1 MPYHCSVKLNFNLV
15 ANKLELTKVKV
26 VLLIAILKLVRSIMA
41 FGLASVF
48 YYISKTSGDIDF
60 NNSFKFIFK
69 NQDVILTFLLSL
81 FQSQNSEVIFQIAL
95 VFFSLGLLRLSES
108 IGLLFDISW
117 ALYSSIATG
126 VIYISLTIYLLYNS
140 FTLVTFIFFTLS
152 ILMTSYL
159 VFRGIKNHQSKFCKP
174 N

>member
-1 MPYHCSVKLNFNLV
+1 
-15 ANKLELTKVKV
+15 
-26 VLLIAILKLVRSIMA
+26 MA

-48 YYISKTSGDIDF
+48 YYISETSGDMDF

-174 N
+174 KLIQKQFFMPSCL

>member
-1 MPYHCSVKLNFNLV
+1 
-15 ANKLELTKVKV
+15 
-26 VLLIAILKLVRSIMA
+26 MA

-48 YYISKTSGDIDF
+48 YYISETSGDMDF

-159 VFRGIKNHQSKFCKP
+159 VFSGIKNHQSKFCKP

>member
-1 MPYHCSVKLNFNLV
+1 
-15 ANKLELTKVKV
+15 
-26 VLLIAILKLVRSIMA
+26 MA

-48 YYISKTSGDIDF
+48 YYISETSGDMDF
-60 NNSFKFIFK
+60 NNPFKFIFK